1 MRYLIAIAALVGA
14 LLLFLL
20 SKASSSSEFISGSSY
35 TIVLILSG
43 FFILSLIAIIANQ
56 IKKLFRNIKKDVM
69 GSRLSMRLV
78 ISFTLMAVIPG
89 LIVYLVSVNFLTR
102 SIESWF
108 NVKVESALDGGLK
121 LGQKALDIMLTDLEL
136 KAERMALSLSSLP
149 ATSQYAALSDLREKT
164 GVQDA
169 TIISDQG
176 KIIAVSSN
184 DAESF
189 LPALPTLIQLKQAEN
204 NIYGKIEPITNK
216 GLYLRVLAPI
226 NGTSVSNERLILQI
240 LQPVPNSLS
249 TLAESVQDVFQDYQ
263 KLSYSRDSL
272 KLIFSITLTL
282 VLMLAI
288 LTAVAIGF
296 LLSRKLSEP
305 LALLAEGTKKIAKGN
320 FKTMLPEKG
329 KDELGVLVRSFNS
342 MTRQLDQ
349 ATQTS
354 ENNQIRLESA
364 RSYLETV
371 LAHLSSGVI
380 VINDAM
386 EIKSFNIAASKILQ
400 VDLSKNKDQL
410 LTSIS
415 NKNKLLKDFVV
426 SIQEEIKTS
435 NRKMQPEI
443 IKQFEIRYEKN
454 NQVLSLQITTL
465 PQNKVNN
472 YVLMIDDIT
481 MMIQAQRNAAW
492 SEVAR
497 RLAHEIKNPLT
508 PIQLSAERIKHKLGS
523 KLNKDDTEIL
533 DKAVSTIVNQVDAM
547 KTMVNEFSEYARA
560 PKLNLESTDINETI
574 IEISHL
580 FENSGIKITTNLL
593 KGLPKIKVD
602 ANMMR
607 QVLINLIQNAQDA
620 MVSNTKKPSIKINT
634 NKYKNYLV
642 LSIEDNG
649 PGFSEDILK
658 KAFEPY
664 VTTKSHGTGLGFIIE
679 ISHLFENSGIK
690 ITTNLLKGLPKIK
703 VDANM
708 MRQVLNRVLKLIR
721 ISIKIISSYPLKIM
735 AQVFQKTY

>member
-1 MRYLIAIAALVGA
+1 MRYLIAIATLVGA
-14 LLLFLL
+14 SLLFLL

-35 TIVLILSG
+35 TVVLILSG
-43 FFILSLIAIIANQ
+43 IFILSLIAIIANQ

-136 KAERMALSLSSLP
+136 KAGRMALTLSSMP
-149 ATSQYAALSDLREKT
+149 TTSQYAALSDLREKT

-204 NIYGKIEPITNK
+204 NIYGKIEPIKNK

-226 NGTSVSNERLILQI
+226 NGAAISNERLILQI
-240 LQPVPNSLS
+240 LQPVPDSLT

-272 KLIFSITLTL
+272 KVIFSITLTL

-354 ENNQIRLESA
+354 ANNQIRLESA

-380 VINDAM
+380 VINDDM

-400 VDLSKNKDQL
+400 IDLSKNTNQL
-410 LTSIS
+410 ITSIS
-415 NKNKLLKDFVV
+415 NKNKLLNDFVV
-426 SIQEEIKTS
+426 SIQEEIKAAS
-435 NRKMQPEI
+435 SKKHFEI
-443 IKQFEIRYEKN
+443 IKQFEIKYEKN
-454 NQVLSLQITTL
+454 NQILSLQITPL
-465 PQNKVNN
+465 PQNKVKN

-481 MMIQAQRNAAW
+481 MMIQAQRDAAW

-523 KLNKDDTEIL
+523 KLNKEDTDIL

-560 PKLNLESTDINETI
+560 PKLNLELTDINKTI
-574 IEISHL
+574 KEISHL
-580 FENSGIKITTNLL
+580 FENSGIKITTTLL

-602 ANMMR
+602 INMMR

-620 MVSNTKKPSIKINT
+620 MINNTKKPSIKINT
-634 NKYKNYLV
+634 NKYKNYLI
-642 LSIEDNG
+642 LSIVDNG
-649 PGFSEDILK
+649 PGFSADILK

-664 VTTKSHGTGLGFIIE
+664 VTTKSHGTGLGLAIVKKIIE
-679 ISHLFENSGIK
+679 EHEGTIVVENIKNGGANINIQLPISKSK
-690 ITTNLLKGLPKIK
+690 
-703 VDANM
+703 
-708 MRQVLNRVLKLIR
+708 
-721 ISIKIISSYPLKIM
+721 
-735 AQVFQKTY
+735 

>member
-1 MRYLIAIAALVGA
+1 MRYLIAIATLVGA
-14 LLLFLL
+14 SLLFLL

-35 TIVLILSG
+35 TVVLILSG
-43 FFILSLIAIIANQ
+43 IFILSLIAIIANQ

-136 KAERMALSLSSLP
+136 KAGRMALTLSSMP
-149 ATSQYAALSDLREKT
+149 TTSQYAALSDLREKT

-204 NIYGKIEPITNK
+204 NIYGKIEPIKNK

-226 NGTSVSNERLILQI
+226 NGAAISNERLILQI
-240 LQPVPNSLS
+240 LQPVPDSLT

-272 KLIFSITLTL
+272 KVIFSITLTL

-354 ENNQIRLESA
+354 ANNQIRLESA

-380 VINDAM
+380 VINDDM

-400 VDLSKNKDQL
+400 IDLSKNTNQL
-410 LTSIS
+410 ITSIS
-415 NKNKLLKDFVV
+415 NKNKLLNDFVV
-426 SIQEEIKTS
+426 SIQEEIKAAS
-435 NRKMQPEI
+435 SKKHFEI
-443 IKQFEIRYEKN
+443 IKQFEIKYEKN
-454 NQVLSLQITTL
+454 NQILSLQITPL
-465 PQNKVNN
+465 PQNKVKN

-481 MMIQAQRNAAW
+481 MMIQAQRDAAW

-523 KLNKDDTEIL
+523 KLNKEDTDIL

-560 PKLNLESTDINETI
+560 PKLNLELTDINETI
-574 IEISHL
+574 KEISHL
-580 FENSGIKITTNLL
+580 FENSGIKITTTLL

-602 ANMMR
+602 VNMMR

-620 MVSNTKKPSIKINT
+620 MINNTKKPSIKINT
-634 NKYKNYLV
+634 NKYKNYLI
-642 LSIEDNG
+642 LSIVDNG
-649 PGFSEDILK
+649 PGFSADILK

-664 VTTKSHGTGLGFIIE
+664 VTTKSHGTGLGLAIVKKIIE
-679 ISHLFENSGIK
+679 EHEGTIVVENIKNGGANINIQLPISKSK
-690 ITTNLLKGLPKIK
+690 
-703 VDANM
+703 
-708 MRQVLNRVLKLIR
+708 
-721 ISIKIISSYPLKIM
+721 
-735 AQVFQKTY
+735 

>member
-1 MRYLIAIAALVGA
+1 MRYLIAIAGLVGA

-20 SKASSSSEFISGSSY
+20 SKASSSSEFISGNSY
-35 TIVLILSG
+35 TFVLILSG
-43 FFILSLIAIIANQ
+43 VFILSLIAIIANQ
-56 IKKLFRNIKKDVM
+56 IKKLFRNIKKDVI

-136 KAERMALSLSSLP
+136 KAERMALTLSSMP
-149 ATSQYAALSDLREKT
+149 TTSQYGALSDLREKS

-226 NGTSVSNERLILQI
+226 NEASVSNEKLILQI
-240 LQPVPNSLS
+240 LQPVPDSLS
-249 TLAESVQDVFQDYQ
+249 TIAESVQTVFQDYH

-272 KLIFSITLTL
+272 KVIFSITLTL

-320 FKTMLPEKG
+320 FKTLLPEKG

-342 MTRQLDQ
+342 MTKQLDQ

-380 VINDAM
+380 VIDNAM

-400 VDLSKNKDQL
+400 VDLSKNKDKL

-415 NKNKLLKDFVV
+415 KKNKLLTDFIRG
-426 SIQEEIKTS
+426 IQEEIYAFG
-435 NRKMQPEI
+435 RKKQTEV
-443 IKQFEIRYEKN
+443 IKEFEIKYENN
-454 NQVLSLQITTL
+454 NQVLLVQITPL
-465 PQNKVNN
+465 PQNKLNN

-481 MMIQAQRNAAW
+481 MMIQAQRDAAW

-508 PIQLSAERIKHKLGS
+508 PIQLSAERIKHKLGA
-523 KLNKDDTEIL
+523 KLNKDDTDIL
-533 DKAVSTIVNQVDAM
+533 NKAVATIVNQVDAM

-560 PKLNLESTDINETI
+560 PKLNLELTDINKFI
-574 IEISHL
+574 KEISHL
-580 FENSGIKITTNLL
+580 FENSGIKIVTKLS
-593 KGLPKIKVD
+593 KDLPEIRVD
-602 ANMMR
+602 VNMMR

-620 MVSNTKKPSIKINT
+620 MMNNTKKQIIQINT
-634 NKYKNYLV
+634 NKLKNHII

-649 PGFSEDILK
+649 PGFSADILK

-664 VTTKSHGTGLGFIIE
+664 VTTKSHGTGLGLAIVKKIIE
-679 ISHLFENSGIK
+679 EHEGAIAIENIKNGGALIK
-690 ITTNLLKGLPKIK
+690 IQLP
-703 VDANM
+703 
-708 MRQVLNRVLKLIR
+708 
-721 ISIKIISSYPLKIM
+721 ISKSK
-735 AQVFQKTY
+735 

>member
-1 MRYLIAIAALVGA
+1 MRYLIAIATLVGA
-14 LLLFLL
+14 SLLFLL

-35 TIVLILSG
+35 TVVLILSG
-43 FFILSLIAIIANQ
+43 IFILSLIAIIANQ

-136 KAERMALSLSSLP
+136 KAGRMALTLSSMP
-149 ATSQYAALSDLREKT
+149 TTSQYAALSDLREKT

-204 NIYGKIEPITNK
+204 NIYGKIEPIKNK

-226 NGTSVSNERLILQI
+226 NGAAISNERLILQI
-240 LQPVPNSLS
+240 LQPVPDSLT

-272 KLIFSITLTL
+272 KVIFSITLTL

-380 VINDAM
+380 VINDDM

-400 VDLSKNKDQL
+400 VDLSKNTNQL
-410 LTSIS
+410 ITSIS
-415 NKNKLLKDFVV
+415 NKNKLLNNFVV
-426 SIQEEIKTS
+426 SIQEEIKVAS
-435 NRKMQPEI
+435 SKKQFEI
-443 IKQFEIRYEKN
+443 IKQFEIKYEKN
-454 NQVLSLQITTL
+454 NQVLSLQITPL
-465 PQNKVNN
+465 PQNKVKN

-481 MMIQAQRNAAW
+481 MMIQAQRDAAW

-523 KLNKDDTEIL
+523 KLNKEDTDIL

-560 PKLNLESTDINETI
+560 PKLNLELTDINETI
-574 IEISHL
+574 KEISHL
-580 FENSGIKITTNLL
+580 FENSGIKITTTLL

-602 ANMMR
+602 INMMR

-620 MVSNTKKPSIKINT
+620 MVNHTKKPSIKINT
-634 NKYKNYLV
+634 NKYKNYLI

-649 PGFSEDILK
+649 PGFSLDILK

-664 VTTKSHGTGLGFIIE
+664 VTTKSHGTGLGLAIVKKIIE
-679 ISHLFENSGIK
+679 EHEGTIVVENIKNGGANINIQLPISKSK
-690 ITTNLLKGLPKIK
+690 
-703 VDANM
+703 
-708 MRQVLNRVLKLIR
+708 
-721 ISIKIISSYPLKIM
+721 
-735 AQVFQKTY
+735 

>member
-1 MRYLIAIAALVGA
+1 MRYLIAIATLVGA
-14 LLLFLL
+14 SLLFLL

-35 TIVLILSG
+35 TVVLILSG
-43 FFILSLIAIIANQ
+43 IFILSLIAIIANQ

-136 KAERMALSLSSLP
+136 KAGRMALTLSSMP
-149 ATSQYAALSDLREKT
+149 TTSQYAALSDLREKT

-204 NIYGKIEPITNK
+204 NIYGKIEPIKNK

-226 NGTSVSNERLILQI
+226 NGAAISNERLILQI
-240 LQPVPNSLS
+240 LQPVPDSLT

-272 KLIFSITLTL
+272 KVIFSITLTL

-380 VINDAM
+380 VINDDM

-400 VDLSKNKDQL
+400 IDLSKNTNQL
-410 LTSIS
+410 ITSIS
-415 NKNKLLKDFVV
+415 NKNKLLNDFVV
-426 SIQEEIKTS
+426 SIQEEIKAARS
-435 NRKMQPEI
+435 KKHFEI
-443 IKQFEIRYEKN
+443 IKQFEIKYEKN
-454 NQVLSLQITTL
+454 NQVLSLQITPL
-465 PQNKVNN
+465 PQNKVKN

-481 MMIQAQRNAAW
+481 MMIQAQRDAAW

-523 KLNKDDTEIL
+523 KLNKEDTDIL

-560 PKLNLESTDINETI
+560 PKLNLELTDINKTI
-574 IEISHL
+574 KEISHL
-580 FENSGIKITTNLL
+580 FENSGIKITTTLL

-602 ANMMR
+602 INMMR

-620 MVSNTKKPSIKINT
+620 MINNTKKPSIKINT
-634 NKYKNYLV
+634 NKYKNYLI
-642 LSIEDNG
+642 LSIVDNG
-649 PGFSEDILK
+649 PGFSADILK

-664 VTTKSHGTGLGFIIE
+664 VTTKSHGTGLGLAIVKKIIE
-679 ISHLFENSGIK
+679 EHEGTIAIENIKNGGANINIQLPISKSK
-690 ITTNLLKGLPKIK
+690 
-703 VDANM
+703 
-708 MRQVLNRVLKLIR
+708 
-721 ISIKIISSYPLKIM
+721 
-735 AQVFQKTY
+735 

>member
-1 MRYLIAIAALVGA
+1 MRYLIAIATLVGA
-14 LLLFLL
+14 SLLFLL

-35 TIVLILSG
+35 TVVLILSG
-43 FFILSLIAIIANQ
+43 IFILSLIAIIANQ

-136 KAERMALSLSSLP
+136 KAGRMALTLSSMP
-149 ATSQYAALSDLREKT
+149 TTSQYAALSDLREKT

-204 NIYGKIEPITNK
+204 NIYGKIEPIKNK

-226 NGTSVSNERLILQI
+226 NGAAISNERLILQI
-240 LQPVPNSLS
+240 LQPVPDSLT

-272 KLIFSITLTL
+272 KVIFSITLTL

-354 ENNQIRLESA
+354 ANNQIRLESA

-380 VINDAM
+380 VINDDM

-400 VDLSKNKDQL
+400 IDLSKNTNQL
-410 LTSIS
+410 ITSIS
-415 NKNKLLKDFVV
+415 NKNKLLNDFVV
-426 SIQEEIKTS
+426 SIQEEIKAAS
-435 NRKMQPEI
+435 SKKHFEI
-443 IKQFEIRYEKN
+443 IKQFEIKYEKN
-454 NQVLSLQITTL
+454 NQVLSLQITPL
-465 PQNKVNN
+465 PQNKVKN

-481 MMIQAQRNAAW
+481 MMIQAQRDAAW

-523 KLNKDDTEIL
+523 KLNKEDTDIL

-560 PKLNLESTDINETI
+560 PKLNLELTDINETI
-574 IEISHL
+574 KEISHL
-580 FENSGIKITTNLL
+580 FENSGIKITTTLL

-602 ANMMR
+602 VNMMR

-620 MVSNTKKPSIKINT
+620 MINNTKKPSIKINT
-634 NKYKNYLV
+634 NKYKNYLI
-642 LSIEDNG
+642 LSIVDNG
-649 PGFSEDILK
+649 PGFSADILK

-664 VTTKSHGTGLGFIIE
+664 VTSKSHGTGLGLAIVKKIIE
-679 ISHLFENSGIK
+679 EHEGTIVVENIKNGGANINIQLPISKSK
-690 ITTNLLKGLPKIK
+690 
-703 VDANM
+703 
-708 MRQVLNRVLKLIR
+708 
-721 ISIKIISSYPLKIM
+721 
-735 AQVFQKTY
+735 

>member
-1 MRYLIAIAALVGA
+1 MRYLIAIASLVGA

-20 SKASSSSEFISGSSY
+20 SKASSSSEFISGNSY
-35 TIVLILSG
+35 TIVLILSIV
-43 FFILSLIAIIANQ
+43 FILSLIAIIANQ
-56 IKKLFRNIKKDVM
+56 IKKLFGNIKKDVI

-78 ISFTLMAVIPG
+78 ISFSLMAVIPG

-136 KAERMALSLSSLP
+136 KAERMALTLSSMP
-149 ATSQYAALSDLREKT
+149 ATSQYGALSDLREKS

-189 LPALPTLIQLKQAEN
+189 LPALPTLIQLKQADN
-204 NIYGKIEPITNK
+204 KVYGKIEPIANK

-226 NGTSVSNERLILQI
+226 NGTAVSNERLILQI
-240 LQPVPNSLS
+240 LQPVPDSLS
-249 TLAESVQDVFQDYQ
+249 TIAESVQAVFQDYQ

-272 KLIFSITLTL
+272 KVIFSITLTL

-400 VDLSKNKDQL
+400 VDLSKNKDKL
-410 LTSIS
+410 ITSIS
-415 NKNKLLKDFVV
+415 IKNKSLKDFVAG
-426 SIQEEIKTS
+426 IQEEIKIS
-435 NRKMQPEI
+435 GKKKQAEI
-443 IKQFEIRYEKN
+443 IKQFEIKYEKN
-454 NQVLSLQITTL
+454 NQALLLQITPL
-465 PQNKVNN
+465 PQNKLNN

-481 MMIQAQRNAAW
+481 MMIQAQRDAAW

-508 PIQLSAERIKHKLGS
+508 PIQLSAERIKHKLEA
-523 KLNKDDTEIL
+523 KLNKDDTDVL
-533 DKAVSTIVNQVDAM
+533 NKAVATIVNQVDAM

-560 PKLNLESTDINETI
+560 PKLNLELTDINKFI
-574 IEISHL
+574 KEISHL
-580 FENSGIKITTNLL
+580 FENSGIKISTKLS
-593 KGLPKIKVD
+593 KDLPAIKVD
-602 ANMMR
+602 VNMMR

-620 MVSNTKKPSIKINT
+620 MTNNTKNPIIQINT
-634 NKYKNYLV
+634 NKQKNYIA

-649 PGFSEDILK
+649 PGFSMDILK

-664 VTTKSHGTGLGFIIE
+664 VTTKSHGTGLGLAIVKKIIE
-679 ISHLFENSGIK
+679 EHEGVITIENVKSGGAVINIQLPISKNK
-690 ITTNLLKGLPKIK
+690 
-703 VDANM
+703 
-708 MRQVLNRVLKLIR
+708 
-721 ISIKIISSYPLKIM
+721 
-735 AQVFQKTY
+735 

>member
-189 LPALPTLIQLKQAEN
+189 LPALPTLTQLKQAEN

-664 VTTKSHGTGLGFIIE
+664 VTTKSHGTGLGLAIVKKIIE
-679 ISHLFENSGIK
+679 EHEGIIVVENK
-690 ITTNLLKGLPKIK
+690 KWRRP
-703 VDANM
+703 
-708 MRQVLNRVLKLIR
+708 
-721 ISIKIISSYPLKIM
+721 Y
-735 AQVFQKTY
+735 

>member
-1 MRYLIAIAALVGA
+1 MRYLIAIATLVGA
-14 LLLFLL
+14 SLLFLL

-35 TIVLILSG
+35 TVVLILSG
-43 FFILSLIAIIANQ
+43 IFILSLIAIIANQ

-136 KAERMALSLSSLP
+136 KAGRMALTLSSMP
-149 ATSQYAALSDLREKT
+149 TTSQYAALSDLREKT

-204 NIYGKIEPITNK
+204 NIYGKIEPIKNK

-226 NGTSVSNERLILQI
+226 NGAAISNERLILQI
-240 LQPVPNSLS
+240 LQPVPDSLT

-272 KLIFSITLTL
+272 KVIFSITLTL

-380 VINDAM
+380 VINDDM

-400 VDLSKNKDQL
+400 IDLSKNTNQL
-410 LTSIS
+410 ITSIS
-415 NKNKLLKDFVV
+415 NKNKLLNDFVV
-426 SIQEEIKTS
+426 SIQEEIKAAS
-435 NRKMQPEI
+435 SKKHFEI
-443 IKQFEIRYEKN
+443 IKQFEIKYEKN
-454 NQVLSLQITTL
+454 NQVLSLQITPL
-465 PQNKVNN
+465 PQNKVKN

-481 MMIQAQRNAAW
+481 MMIQAQRDAAW

-523 KLNKDDTEIL
+523 KLNKEDTDIL

-560 PKLNLESTDINETI
+560 PKLNLELTDINETI
-574 IEISHL
+574 KEISHL
-580 FENSGIKITTNLL
+580 FENSGIKITTTLL

-602 ANMMR
+602 INMMR

-620 MVSNTKKPSIKINT
+620 MINNTKKPSIKINT
-634 NKYKNYLV
+634 NKYKNYLI

-649 PGFSEDILK
+649 PGFSADILK

-664 VTTKSHGTGLGFIIE
+664 VTSKSHGTGLGLAIVKKIIE
-679 ISHLFENSGIK
+679 EHEGTIVVENIKNGGANINIQLPISKSK
-690 ITTNLLKGLPKIK
+690 
-703 VDANM
+703 
-708 MRQVLNRVLKLIR
+708 
-721 ISIKIISSYPLKIM
+721 
-735 AQVFQKTY
+735 

>member
-1 MRYLIAIAALVGA
+1 MRYLIAIATLVGA
-14 LLLFLL
+14 SLLFLL

-35 TIVLILSG
+35 TVVLILSG
-43 FFILSLIAIIANQ
+43 IFILSLIAIIANQ
-56 IKKLFRNIKKDVM
+56 IKKLFGNIKKDVM

-136 KAERMALSLSSLP
+136 KAGRMALTLSSMP
-149 ATSQYAALSDLREKT
+149 TTSQYAALSDLREKT

-204 NIYGKIEPITNK
+204 NIYGKIEPIKNK

-226 NGTSVSNERLILQI
+226 NGAAISNERLILQI
-240 LQPVPNSLS
+240 LQPVPDSLT

-272 KLIFSITLTL
+272 KVIFSITLTL

-354 ENNQIRLESA
+354 ANNQIRLESA

-380 VINDAM
+380 VINDDM

-400 VDLSKNKDQL
+400 IDLSKNTNQL
-410 LTSIS
+410 ITSIS
-415 NKNKLLKDFVV
+415 NKNKLLNDFVV
-426 SIQEEIKTS
+426 SIQEEIKAAS
-435 NRKMQPEI
+435 SKKHFEI
-443 IKQFEIRYEKN
+443 IKQFEIKYEKN
-454 NQVLSLQITTL
+454 NQILSLQITPL
-465 PQNKVNN
+465 PQNKVKN

-481 MMIQAQRNAAW
+481 MMIQAQRDAAW

-523 KLNKDDTEIL
+523 KLNKEDTDIL

-560 PKLNLESTDINETI
+560 PKLNLELTDINETI
-574 IEISHL
+574 KEISHL
-580 FENSGIKITTNLL
+580 FENSGIKITTTLL

-602 ANMMR
+602 VNMMR

-620 MVSNTKKPSIKINT
+620 MINNTKKPSIKINT
-634 NKYKNYLV
+634 NKYKNYLI

-649 PGFSEDILK
+649 PGFSADILK

-664 VTTKSHGTGLGFIIE
+664 VTSKSHGTGLGLAIVKKIIE
-679 ISHLFENSGIK
+679 EHEGTIAVENIKNGGANINIQLPISKSK
-690 ITTNLLKGLPKIK
+690 
-703 VDANM
+703 
-708 MRQVLNRVLKLIR
+708 
-721 ISIKIISSYPLKIM
+721 
-735 AQVFQKTY
+735 

>member
-415 NKNKLLKDFVV
+415 NKNKLLKDFIV

-664 VTTKSHGTGLGFIIE
+664 VTKSHGTGLGLAIVKKIIE
-679 ISHLFENSGIK
+679 EHEGIIVVENIKSGGAHIN
-690 ITTNLLKGLPKIK
+690 IQLPIAKSK
-703 VDANM
+703 
-708 MRQVLNRVLKLIR
+708 
-721 ISIKIISSYPLKIM
+721 
-735 AQVFQKTY
+735 

>member
-1 MRYLIAIAALVGA
+1 MRYLIAIATLVGA
-14 LLLFLL
+14 SLLFLL

-35 TIVLILSG
+35 TVVLILSG
-43 FFILSLIAIIANQ
+43 IFILSLIAIIANQ

-136 KAERMALSLSSLP
+136 KAGRMALTLSSMP
-149 ATSQYAALSDLREKT
+149 TTSQYAALSDLREKT

-204 NIYGKIEPITNK
+204 NIYGKIEPIKNK

-226 NGTSVSNERLILQI
+226 NGAAISNERLILQI
-240 LQPVPNSLS
+240 LQPVPDSLT

-272 KLIFSITLTL
+272 KVIFSITLTL

-380 VINDAM
+380 VINDDM

-400 VDLSKNKDQL
+400 IDLSKNTNQL
-410 LTSIS
+410 ITSIS
-415 NKNKLLKDFVV
+415 NKNKLLNDFVV
-426 SIQEEIKTS
+426 SIQEEIKAARS
-435 NRKMQPEI
+435 KKHFEI
-443 IKQFEIRYEKN
+443 IKQFEIKYEKN
-454 NQVLSLQITTL
+454 NQILSLQITPL
-465 PQNKVNN
+465 PQNKVKN

-481 MMIQAQRNAAW
+481 MMIQAQRDAAW

-523 KLNKDDTEIL
+523 KLNKEDTDIL

-560 PKLNLESTDINETI
+560 PKLNLELTDINETI
-574 IEISHL
+574 KEISHL
-580 FENSGIKITTNLL
+580 FENSGIKITTTLL

-602 ANMMR
+602 INMMR

-620 MVSNTKKPSIKINT
+620 MINNTKKPSIKINT
-634 NKYKNYLV
+634 NKYKNYLI
-642 LSIEDNG
+642 LSIVDNG
-649 PGFSEDILK
+649 PGFSADILK

-664 VTTKSHGTGLGFIIE
+664 VTTKSHGTGLGLAIVKKIIE
-679 ISHLFENSGIK
+679 EHEGTIVVENIKNGGANINIQLPISKSK
-690 ITTNLLKGLPKIK
+690 
-703 VDANM
+703 
-708 MRQVLNRVLKLIR
+708 
-721 ISIKIISSYPLKIM
+721 
-735 AQVFQKTY
+735 

>member
-415 NKNKLLKDFVV
+415 NKNKLLKDFIV

-497 RLAHEIKNPLT
+497 RLAHEIKSPLT

-664 VTTKSHGTGLGFIIE
+664 VTTKSHGTGLGLAIVKKIIE
-679 ISHLFENSGIK
+679 EHEGIIVVENIKSGGAHIN
-690 ITTNLLKGLPKIK
+690 IQLPIAKSK
-703 VDANM
+703 
-708 MRQVLNRVLKLIR
+708 
-721 ISIKIISSYPLKIM
+721 
-735 AQVFQKTY
+735 

>member
-435 NRKMQPEI
+435 NRKMEPEI

-533 DKAVSTIVNQVDAM
+533 EKAVSTIVNQVDAM

-642 LSIEDNG
+642 LSIVDNG

-664 VTTKSHGTGLGFIIE
+664 VTTKSHGTGLGLAIVKKIIE
-679 ISHLFENSGIK
+679 EHEGIIVVENIKSGGAHINIQLPISKSK
-690 ITTNLLKGLPKIK
+690 
-703 VDANM
+703 
-708 MRQVLNRVLKLIR
+708 
-721 ISIKIISSYPLKIM
+721 
-735 AQVFQKTY
+735 

>member
-1 MRYLIAIAALVGA
+1 MRYLIAIATLVGA
-14 LLLFLL
+14 SLLFLL

-35 TIVLILSG
+35 TVVLILSG
-43 FFILSLIAIIANQ
+43 IFILSLIAIIANQ
-56 IKKLFRNIKKDVM
+56 IKKLFGNIKKDVM

-136 KAERMALSLSSLP
+136 KAGRMALTLSSMP
-149 ATSQYAALSDLREKT
+149 TTSQYAALSDLREKT

-204 NIYGKIEPITNK
+204 NIYGKIEPIKNK

-226 NGTSVSNERLILQI
+226 NGAAISNERLILQI
-240 LQPVPNSLS
+240 LQPVPDSLT

-272 KLIFSITLTL
+272 KVIFSITLTL

-380 VINDAM
+380 VINDDM

-400 VDLSKNKDQL
+400 IDLSKNTNQL
-410 LTSIS
+410 ITSIS
-415 NKNKLLKDFVV
+415 NKNKLLNDFVT
-426 SIQEEIKTS
+426 SIQEEIKAAS
-435 NRKMQPEI
+435 SKKHFEI
-443 IKQFEIRYEKN
+443 IKQFEIKYEKN
-454 NQVLSLQITTL
+454 NQVLSLQITPL
-465 PQNKVNN
+465 PQNKVKN

-481 MMIQAQRNAAW
+481 MMIQAQRDAAW

-523 KLNKDDTEIL
+523 KLNKEDTDIL

-560 PKLNLESTDINETI
+560 PKLNLELTDINETI
-574 IEISHL
+574 KEISHL
-580 FENSGIKITTNLL
+580 FENSGIKITTTLL

-602 ANMMR
+602 INMMR

-620 MVSNTKKPSIKINT
+620 MINNTKKPSIKINT
-634 NKYKNYLV
+634 NKYKNYLI

-649 PGFSEDILK
+649 PGFSADILK

-664 VTTKSHGTGLGFIIE
+664 VTTKSHGTGLGLAIVKKIIE
-679 ISHLFENSGIK
+679 EHEGTIVVENIKNGGANINIQLPISKSK
-690 ITTNLLKGLPKIK
+690 
-703 VDANM
+703 
-708 MRQVLNRVLKLIR
+708 
-721 ISIKIISSYPLKIM
+721 
-735 AQVFQKTY
+735 

>member
-443 IKQFEIRYEKN
+443 LKQFEIRYEKN

-664 VTTKSHGTGLGFIIE
+664 VTTKSHGTGLGLAIVKKIIE
-679 ISHLFENSGIK
+679 EHEGIIVVENIKSGGAHINIQLPISKSK
-690 ITTNLLKGLPKIK
+690 
-703 VDANM
+703 
-708 MRQVLNRVLKLIR
+708 
-721 ISIKIISSYPLKIM
+721 
-735 AQVFQKTY
+735 

>member
-1 MRYLIAIAALVGA
+1 MRYLIAIATLVGA
-14 LLLFLL
+14 SLLFLL

-35 TIVLILSG
+35 TVVLILSG
-43 FFILSLIAIIANQ
+43 IFILSLIAIIANQ

-136 KAERMALSLSSLP
+136 KAGRMALTLSSMP
-149 ATSQYAALSDLREKT
+149 TTSQYAALSDLREKT

-204 NIYGKIEPITNK
+204 NIYGKIEPIKNK

-226 NGTSVSNERLILQI
+226 NGAAISNERLILQI
-240 LQPVPNSLS
+240 LQPVPDSLT

-272 KLIFSITLTL
+272 KVIFSITLTL

-354 ENNQIRLESA
+354 ANNQIRLESA

-380 VINDAM
+380 VINDDM

-400 VDLSKNKDQL
+400 IDLSKNTNQL
-410 LTSIS
+410 ITSIS
-415 NKNKLLKDFVV
+415 NKNKLLNDFVV
-426 SIQEEIKTS
+426 SIQEEIKAAS
-435 NRKMQPEI
+435 SKKHFEI
-443 IKQFEIRYEKN
+443 IKQFEIKYEKN
-454 NQVLSLQITTL
+454 NQILSLQITPL
-465 PQNKVNN
+465 PQNKVKN

-481 MMIQAQRNAAW
+481 MMIQAQRDAAW

-523 KLNKDDTEIL
+523 KLNKEDTDIL

-560 PKLNLESTDINETI
+560 PKLNLELTDINKTI
-574 IEISHL
+574 KEISHL
-580 FENSGIKITTNLL
+580 FENSGIKITTTLL

-602 ANMMR
+602 INMMR

-620 MVSNTKKPSIKINT
+620 MINNTKKPSIKINT
-634 NKYKNYLV
+634 NKYKNYLI

-649 PGFSEDILK
+649 PGFSADILK

-664 VTTKSHGTGLGFIIE
+664 VTTKSHGTGLGLAIVKKIIE
-679 ISHLFENSGIK
+679 EHEGTIAVENIKNGGANINIQLPISKSK
-690 ITTNLLKGLPKIK
+690 
-703 VDANM
+703 
-708 MRQVLNRVLKLIR
+708 
-721 ISIKIISSYPLKIM
+721 
-735 AQVFQKTY
+735 

>member
-20 SKASSSSEFISGSSY
+20 SKASSNSEFISGSSY
-35 TIVLILSG
+35 TIVLLLSG

-282 VLMLAI
+282 VLILAI

-354 ENNQIRLESA
+354 QNNQIRLESA

-435 NRKMQPEI
+435 SRKMQPEI

-620 MVSNTKKPSIKINT
+620 MVNNTKKPSIKINT
-634 NKYKNYLV
+634 NNYKNYLI

-649 PGFSEDILK
+649 PGF
-658 KAFEPY
+658 
-664 VTTKSHGTGLGFIIE
+664 
-679 ISHLFENSGIK
+679 
-690 ITTNLLKGLPKIK
+690 
-703 VDANM
+703 
-708 MRQVLNRVLKLIR
+708 
-721 ISIKIISSYPLKIM
+721 
-735 AQVFQKTY
+735 

>member
-1 MRYLIAIAALVGA
+1 MRYLIAIATLVGA
-14 LLLFLL
+14 SLLFLL

-35 TIVLILSG
+35 TVVLILSG
-43 FFILSLIAIIANQ
+43 IFILSLIAIIANQ

-136 KAERMALSLSSLP
+136 KAGRMALTLSSMP
-149 ATSQYAALSDLREKT
+149 TTSQYAALSDLREKT

-204 NIYGKIEPITNK
+204 NIYGKIEPIKNK

-226 NGTSVSNERLILQI
+226 NGAAISNERLILQI
-240 LQPVPNSLS
+240 LQPVPDSLT

-272 KLIFSITLTL
+272 KVIFSITLTL

-380 VINDAM
+380 VINDDM

-400 VDLSKNKDQL
+400 VDLSKSTNQL
-410 LTSIS
+410 ITSIS
-415 NKNKLLKDFVV
+415 NKNKLLNNFVV
-426 SIQEEIKTS
+426 SIQEEIKAAS
-435 NRKMQPEI
+435 SKKQFEI
-443 IKQFEIRYEKN
+443 IKQFEIKYEKN
-454 NQVLSLQITTL
+454 NQVLSLQITPL
-465 PQNKVNN
+465 PQNKVKN

-481 MMIQAQRNAAW
+481 MMIQAQRDAAW

-523 KLNKDDTEIL
+523 KLNKEDTDIL

-560 PKLNLESTDINETI
+560 PKLNLELTDINETI
-574 IEISHL
+574 KEISHL
-580 FENSGIKITTNLL
+580 FENSGIKITTTLL

-602 ANMMR
+602 INMMR

-620 MVSNTKKPSIKINT
+620 MVNHTKKPSIKINT
-634 NKYKNYLV
+634 NKYKNYLI

-649 PGFSEDILK
+649 PGFSADILK

-664 VTTKSHGTGLGFIIE
+664 VTTKSHGTGLGLAIVKKIIE
-679 ISHLFENSGIK
+679 EHEGTIVVENIKSGGANINIQLPISKSK
-690 ITTNLLKGLPKIK
+690 
-703 VDANM
+703 
-708 MRQVLNRVLKLIR
+708 
-721 ISIKIISSYPLKIM
+721 
-735 AQVFQKTY
+735 

>member
-1 MRYLIAIAALVGA
+1 MRYLIAIATLVGA
-14 LLLFLL
+14 SLLFLL

-35 TIVLILSG
+35 TVVLILSG
-43 FFILSLIAIIANQ
+43 IFILSLIAIIANQ

-136 KAERMALSLSSLP
+136 KAGRMALTLSSMP
-149 ATSQYAALSDLREKT
+149 TTSQYAALSDLREKT

-204 NIYGKIEPITNK
+204 NIYGKIEPIKNK

-226 NGTSVSNERLILQI
+226 NGAAISNERLILQI
-240 LQPVPNSLS
+240 LQPVPDSLT

-272 KLIFSITLTL
+272 KVIFSITLTL

-380 VINDAM
+380 VINDDM

-400 VDLSKNKDQL
+400 VDLSKNTNQL
-410 LTSIS
+410 ITSIS
-415 NKNKLLKDFVV
+415 NKNKLLNNFVM
-426 SIQEEIKTS
+426 SIQEEIKAAS
-435 NRKMQPEI
+435 SKKQFEI
-443 IKQFEIRYEKN
+443 IKQFEIKYEKN
-454 NQVLSLQITTL
+454 NQVLSLQITPL
-465 PQNKVNN
+465 PQNKVKN

-481 MMIQAQRNAAW
+481 MMIQAQRDAAW

-523 KLNKDDTEIL
+523 KLNKEDTDIL

-560 PKLNLESTDINETI
+560 PKLNLELIDINETI
-574 IEISHL
+574 KEISHL
-580 FENSGIKITTNLL
+580 FENSGIKITTTLL

-602 ANMMR
+602 INMMR

-620 MVSNTKKPSIKINT
+620 MVNHTKKPSIKINT
-634 NKYKNYLV
+634 NKYKNYLI

-649 PGFSEDILK
+649 PGFSLDILK

-664 VTTKSHGTGLGFIIE
+664 VTTKSHGTGLGLAIVKKIIE
-679 ISHLFENSGIK
+679 EHEGTIVVENIKSGGANINIQLPISKSK
-690 ITTNLLKGLPKIK
+690 
-703 VDANM
+703 
-708 MRQVLNRVLKLIR
+708 
-721 ISIKIISSYPLKIM
+721 
-735 AQVFQKTY
+735 

>member
-240 LQPVPNSLS
+240 LQPVPSSLS

-263 KLSYSRDSL
+263 KLSYSRNSL

-664 VTTKSHGTGLGFIIE
+664 VTTKSHGTGLGLAIVKKIIE
-679 ISHLFENSGIK
+679 EHEGIIVVENIKSGGAHINIQLPISKSK
-690 ITTNLLKGLPKIK
+690 
-703 VDANM
+703 
-708 MRQVLNRVLKLIR
+708 
-721 ISIKIISSYPLKIM
+721 
-735 AQVFQKTY
+735 

>member
-415 NKNKLLKDFVV
+415 NKNKLLKDFIV

-435 NRKMQPEI
+435 NRKRQPEI

-574 IEISHL
+574 IEISYL

-664 VTTKSHGTGLGFIIE
+664 VTTKSHGTGLGLAIVKKIIE
-679 ISHLFENSGIK
+679 EHEGIIVVENIKSGGAHIN
-690 ITTNLLKGLPKIK
+690 IQLPIAKSK
-703 VDANM
+703 
-708 MRQVLNRVLKLIR
+708 
-721 ISIKIISSYPLKIM
+721 
-735 AQVFQKTY
+735 

>member
-620 MVSNTKKPSIKINT
+620 MVNNTKKPSIKINT
-634 NKYKNYLV
+634 NKYKNYLI

-664 VTTKSHGTGLGFIIE
+664 VTTKSHGTGLGLAIVKKIIE
-679 ISHLFENSGIK
+679 EHEGIIVVENIKSGGAHINIQLPISKSK
-690 ITTNLLKGLPKIK
+690 
-703 VDANM
+703 
-708 MRQVLNRVLKLIR
+708 
-721 ISIKIISSYPLKIM
+721 
-735 AQVFQKTY
+735 

>member
-620 MVSNTKKPSIKINT
+620 MVSNIKKPSIKINT

-664 VTTKSHGTGLGFIIE
+664 VTTKSHGTGLGLAIVKKIIE
-679 ISHLFENSGIK
+679 EHEGIIVVENIKSGGAHINIQLPISKSK
-690 ITTNLLKGLPKIK
+690 
-703 VDANM
+703 
-708 MRQVLNRVLKLIR
+708 
-721 ISIKIISSYPLKIM
+721 
-735 AQVFQKTY
+735 

>member
-400 VDLSKNKDQL
+400 VDLSKNKNQL

-415 NKNKLLKDFVV
+415 NKNKLLKDFIV

-664 VTTKSHGTGLGFIIE
+664 VTTKSHGTGLGLAIVKKIIE
-679 ISHLFENSGIK
+679 EHEGIIVVENIKSGGAHIN
-690 ITTNLLKGLPKIK
+690 IQLPIAKSK
-703 VDANM
+703 
-708 MRQVLNRVLKLIR
+708 
-721 ISIKIISSYPLKIM
+721 
-735 AQVFQKTY
+735 

>member
-20 SKASSSSEFISGSSY
+20 SKASSNSEFISGSSY
-35 TIVLILSG
+35 TIVLLLSG

-282 VLMLAI
+282 VLILAI

-354 ENNQIRLESA
+354 QNNQIRLESA

-410 LTSIS
+410 LTSIP

-435 NRKMQPEI
+435 SRKMQPEI

-620 MVSNTKKPSIKINT
+620 MVNNTKKPSIKINT
-634 NKYKNYLV
+634 NKYKNYLI

-649 PGFSEDILK
+649 PGFSEEILK

-664 VTTKSHGTGLGFIIE
+664 VTTKSHGTGLGLAIVKKIIE
-679 ISHLFENSGIK
+679 EHEGIIVVENIKSGGAHINIQLPISKSK
-690 ITTNLLKGLPKIK
+690 
-703 VDANM
+703 
-708 MRQVLNRVLKLIR
+708 
-721 ISIKIISSYPLKIM
+721 
-735 AQVFQKTY
+735 

>member
-1 MRYLIAIAALVGA
+1 MRYLIAIAGLVGA

-20 SKASSSSEFISGSSY
+20 SKASSSSEFISGNSY
-35 TIVLILSG
+35 TFVLILSG
-43 FFILSLIAIIANQ
+43 VFILSLIAIIANQ
-56 IKKLFRNIKKDVM
+56 IKKLFRNIKKDVI

-136 KAERMALSLSSLP
+136 KAERMALTLSSMP
-149 ATSQYAALSDLREKT
+149 TTSQYGALSDLREKS

-226 NGTSVSNERLILQI
+226 NEASVSNEKLILQI
-240 LQPVPNSLS
+240 LQPVPDSLS
-249 TLAESVQDVFQDYQ
+249 TIAESVQTVFQDYH

-272 KLIFSITLTL
+272 KVIFSITLTL

-342 MTRQLDQ
+342 MTKQLDQ

-380 VINDAM
+380 VIDDAM
-386 EIKSFNIAASKILQ
+386 EIKSFNIAATKILQ
-400 VDLSKNKDQL
+400 VDLSKNKDKL

-415 NKNKLLKDFVV
+415 KKNKLLTDFIRG
-426 SIQEEIKTS
+426 IQEEIYAFG
-435 NRKMQPEI
+435 RKKQTEV
-443 IKQFEIRYEKN
+443 IKEFEIKYENN
-454 NQVLSLQITTL
+454 NQVLLLQITPL
-465 PQNKVNN
+465 PQNKLNN

-481 MMIQAQRNAAW
+481 MMIQAQRDAAW

-508 PIQLSAERIKHKLGS
+508 PIQLSAERIKHKLGA
-523 KLNKDDTEIL
+523 KLNKDDTDIL
-533 DKAVSTIVNQVDAM
+533 NKAVATIVNQVDAM

-560 PKLNLESTDINETI
+560 PKLNLELTDINKFI
-574 IEISHL
+574 KEISHL
-580 FENSGIKITTNLL
+580 FENSGIKIVTKLS
-593 KGLPKIKVD
+593 KDLPEIRVD
-602 ANMMR
+602 VNMMR

-620 MVSNTKKPSIKINT
+620 MMNNTKKQIIQINT
-634 NKYKNYLV
+634 NKLKNHIV

-649 PGFSEDILK
+649 PGFSADILK

-664 VTTKSHGTGLGFIIE
+664 VTTKSHGTGLGLAIVKKIIE
-679 ISHLFENSGIK
+679 EHEGAIAIENIKNGGALIK
-690 ITTNLLKGLPKIK
+690 IQLP
-703 VDANM
+703 
-708 MRQVLNRVLKLIR
+708 
-721 ISIKIISSYPLKIM
+721 ISKSK
-735 AQVFQKTY
+735 

>member
-1 MRYLIAIAALVGA
+1 MRYLIAIATLVGA
-14 LLLFLL
+14 SLLFLL

-35 TIVLILSG
+35 TVVLILSG
-43 FFILSLIAIIANQ
+43 IFILSLIAIIANQ

-136 KAERMALSLSSLP
+136 KAGRMALTLSSMP
-149 ATSQYAALSDLREKT
+149 TTSQYAALSDLREKT

-204 NIYGKIEPITNK
+204 NIYGKIEPIKNK

-226 NGTSVSNERLILQI
+226 NGAAISNERLILQI
-240 LQPVPNSLS
+240 LQPVPDSLT

-272 KLIFSITLTL
+272 KVIFSITLTL

-380 VINDAM
+380 VINDDM

-400 VDLSKNKDQL
+400 IDLSKNTNQL
-410 LTSIS
+410 ITSIS
-415 NKNKLLKDFVV
+415 NKNKLLNDFVV
-426 SIQEEIKTS
+426 SIQEEIKAAS
-435 NRKMQPEI
+435 SKKHFEI
-443 IKQFEIRYEKN
+443 IKQFEIKYEKN
-454 NQVLSLQITTL
+454 NQILSLQITPL
-465 PQNKVNN
+465 PQNKVKN

-481 MMIQAQRNAAW
+481 MMIQAQRDAAW

-523 KLNKDDTEIL
+523 KLNKEDTDIL

-560 PKLNLESTDINETI
+560 PKLNLELTDINKTI
-574 IEISHL
+574 KEISHL
-580 FENSGIKITTNLL
+580 FENSGIKITTTLL

-602 ANMMR
+602 VNMMR

-620 MVSNTKKPSIKINT
+620 MINNTKKPSIKINT
-634 NKYKNYLV
+634 NKYKNYLI

-649 PGFSEDILK
+649 PGFSADILK

-664 VTTKSHGTGLGFIIE
+664 VTSKSHGTGLGLAIVKKIIE
-679 ISHLFENSGIK
+679 EHEGTIVVENIKNGGANINIQLPISKSK
-690 ITTNLLKGLPKIK
+690 
-703 VDANM
+703 
-708 MRQVLNRVLKLIR
+708 
-721 ISIKIISSYPLKIM
+721 
-735 AQVFQKTY
+735 

>member
-35 TIVLILSG
+35 TTVLILSS

-149 ATSQYAALSDLREKT
+149 ATSQYAGLSDLREKT

-658 KAFEPY
+658 KACEPY
-664 VTTKSHGTGLGFIIE
+664 VTTKSHGTGLGLAIVKKIIE
-679 ISHLFENSGIK
+679 EHEGIIVVENIKSGGAHIN
-690 ITTNLLKGLPKIK
+690 IQLPIAKSK
-703 VDANM
+703 
-708 MRQVLNRVLKLIR
+708 
-721 ISIKIISSYPLKIM
+721 
-735 AQVFQKTY
+735 

>member
-1 MRYLIAIAALVGA
+1 MRYLIAIASLVGA
-14 LLLFLL
+14 LLLYLL

-35 TIVLILSG
+35 TIVFVLSG
-43 FFILSLIAIIANQ
+43 IFILSLIAIIANQ
-56 IKKLFRNIKKDVM
+56 VKKLFKNIKTDVM
-69 GSRLSMRLV
+69 GSRLSRRLV
-78 ISFTLMAVIPG
+78 ISFSLMAVIPG

-136 KAERMALSLSSLP
+136 KAERMALTLSSMP
-149 ATSQYAALSDLREKT
+149 TTSQYAVLSDLREKS
-164 GVQDA
+164 GIQDA

-226 NGTSVSNERLILQI
+226 NGSLVSNERLILQI
-240 LQPVPNSLS
+240 LQPVPDSLS
-249 TLAESVQDVFQDYQ
+249 TIAESVQVVFQDYQ
-263 KLSYSRDSL
+263 KLSYSRNSL
-272 KLIFSITLTL
+272 KVIFSITLTL

-320 FKTMLPEKG
+320 FKTMLPETG
-329 KDELGVLVRSFNS
+329 KDELGVLVKSFNS

-354 ENNQIRLESA
+354 QSNQIRLESA

-380 VINDAM
+380 VINHAM

-400 VDLSKNKDQL
+400 VDLSKNTDQL

-415 NKNKLLKDFVV
+415 LKNKALKDFV
-426 SIQEEIKTS
+426 SAIQEEVQTTGNK
-435 NRKMQPEI
+435 KQAEI
-443 IKQFEIRYEKN
+443 IKQFEVKYEKI
-454 NQVLSLQITTL
+454 NQVLLLQITPL
-465 PQNKVNN
+465 PQNKINN

-481 MMIQAQRNAAW
+481 MMIQAQRDAAW

-523 KLNKDDTEIL
+523 KLNKVDTEIL
-533 DKAVSTIVNQVDAM
+533 DKAVLTIVNQVGAM
-547 KTMVNEFSEYARA
+547 KTMVNEFSDYARA
-560 PKLNLESTDINETI
+560 PKLNLELTDINKLI
-574 IEISHL
+574 KEITHL
-580 FENSGIKITTNLL
+580 FENSGIKITTKLS
-593 KGLPKIKVD
+593 KAMPEMKID
-602 ANMMR
+602 INMMR

-620 MVSNTKKPSIKINT
+620 MAKNTKQSTIQIST
-634 NKYKNYLV
+634 NKLKNYLV
-642 LSIEDNG
+642 LSIQDNG
-649 PGFSEDILK
+649 PGFSVDILK

-664 VTTKSHGTGLGFIIE
+664 VTTKSHGTGLGLAIVKKIIE
-679 ISHLFENSGIK
+679 EHDGVITIENNKGSGANIN
-690 ITTNLLKGLPKIK
+690 IQLPFK
-703 VDANM
+703 VN
-708 MRQVLNRVLKLIR
+708 KL
-721 ISIKIISSYPLKIM
+721 S
-735 AQVFQKTY
+735 

>member
-1 MRYLIAIAALVGA
+1 MRYLIAIATLVGA
-14 LLLFLL
+14 SLLFLL

-35 TIVLILSG
+35 TVVLILSG
-43 FFILSLIAIIANQ
+43 IFILSLIAIIANQ

-136 KAERMALSLSSLP
+136 KAGRMALTLSSMP
-149 ATSQYAALSDLREKT
+149 TTSQYAALSDLREKT

-204 NIYGKIEPITNK
+204 NIYGKIEPIKNK

-226 NGTSVSNERLILQI
+226 NGAAISNERLILQI
-240 LQPVPNSLS
+240 LQPVPDSLT

-272 KLIFSITLTL
+272 KVIFSITLTL

-380 VINDAM
+380 VINDDM

-400 VDLSKNKDQL
+400 VDLSKNTNQL
-410 LTSIS
+410 ITSIS
-415 NKNKLLKDFVV
+415 NKNKLLNNFVV
-426 SIQEEIKTS
+426 SIQEEIKVAS
-435 NRKMQPEI
+435 SKKQFEI
-443 IKQFEIRYEKN
+443 IKQFEIKYEKN
-454 NQVLSLQITTL
+454 NQVLSLQITPL
-465 PQNKVNN
+465 PQNKVKN

-481 MMIQAQRNAAW
+481 MMIQAQRDAAW

-523 KLNKDDTEIL
+523 KLNKEDTDIL

-560 PKLNLESTDINETI
+560 PKLNLELTDINETI
-574 IEISHL
+574 KEISHL
-580 FENSGIKITTNLL
+580 FENSGIKITTTLL

-602 ANMMR
+602 INMMR

-620 MVSNTKKPSIKINT
+620 MVNHTKKPSIKINT
-634 NKYKNYLV
+634 NKYKNYLI

-649 PGFSEDILK
+649 PGFSLDILK

-664 VTTKSHGTGLGFIIE
+664 VTTKSHGTGLGLAIVKKIIE
-679 ISHLFENSGIK
+679 EHEGTIVVENIKSGGANINVQLPISKSK
-690 ITTNLLKGLPKIK
+690 
-703 VDANM
+703 
-708 MRQVLNRVLKLIR
+708 
-721 ISIKIISSYPLKIM
+721 
-735 AQVFQKTY
+735 

>member
-43 FFILSLIAIIANQ
+43 FFIMSLIAIIANQ

-664 VTTKSHGTGLGFIIE
+664 VTTKSHGTGLGLAIVKKIIE
-679 ISHLFENSGIK
+679 EHEGIIVVENIKSGGAHINIQLPIS
-690 ITTNLLKGLPKIK
+690 KIK
-703 VDANM
+703 
-708 MRQVLNRVLKLIR
+708 
-721 ISIKIISSYPLKIM
+721 
-735 AQVFQKTY
+735 

>member
-35 TIVLILSG
+35 TIVLILSS

-78 ISFTLMAVIPG
+78 VSFTLMAVIPG

-149 ATSQYAALSDLREKT
+149 ETSQYAALSDLREKT
-164 GVQDA
+164 GIQDA

-443 IKQFEIRYEKN
+443 IKQFEVRYEKN

-574 IEISHL
+574 IEICHL

-593 KGLPKIKVD
+593 KRLPKIKVD

-607 QVLINLIQNAQDA
+607 QVLINLIQNSQDA
-620 MVSNTKKPSIKINT
+620 MVNNTKKPSIKINT
-634 NKYKNYLV
+634 NKYKNYLI

-664 VTTKSHGTGLGFIIE
+664 VTTKSHGTGLGLAIVKKIIE
-679 ISHLFENSGIK
+679 EHEGTIVIENIKSGGSHINIQLPISKSK
-690 ITTNLLKGLPKIK
+690 
-703 VDANM
+703 
-708 MRQVLNRVLKLIR
+708 
-721 ISIKIISSYPLKIM
+721 
-735 AQVFQKTY
+735 

>member
-1 MRYLIAIAALVGA
+1 MRYLIAIATLVGA
-14 LLLFLL
+14 SLLFLL

-35 TIVLILSG
+35 TVVLILSG
-43 FFILSLIAIIANQ
+43 IFILSLIAIIANQ

-136 KAERMALSLSSLP
+136 KAGRMALTLSSMP
-149 ATSQYAALSDLREKT
+149 TTSQYAALSDLREKT

-204 NIYGKIEPITNK
+204 NIYGKIEPIKNK

-226 NGTSVSNERLILQI
+226 NGAAISNERLILQI
-240 LQPVPNSLS
+240 LQPVPDSLT

-272 KLIFSITLTL
+272 KVIFSITLTL

-380 VINDAM
+380 VINDDM

-400 VDLSKNKDQL
+400 VDLSKNTNQL
-410 LTSIS
+410 ITSIS
-415 NKNKLLKDFVV
+415 NKNKLLNNFVM
-426 SIQEEIKTS
+426 SIQEEIKAAS
-435 NRKMQPEI
+435 SKKQFEI
-443 IKQFEIRYEKN
+443 IKQFEIKYEKN
-454 NQVLSLQITTL
+454 NQVLSLQITPL
-465 PQNKVNN
+465 PQNKVKN

-481 MMIQAQRNAAW
+481 MMIQAQRDAAW

-523 KLNKDDTEIL
+523 KLNKEDTDIL

-560 PKLNLESTDINETI
+560 PKLNLELTDINETI
-574 IEISHL
+574 KEISHL
-580 FENSGIKITTNLL
+580 FENSGIKITTTLL

-602 ANMMR
+602 INMLR

-620 MVSNTKKPSIKINT
+620 MVNHTKKPSIKINT
-634 NKYKNYLV
+634 NKYKNYLI

-649 PGFSEDILK
+649 PGFSLDILK

-664 VTTKSHGTGLGFIIE
+664 VTSKSHGTGLGLAIVKKIIE
-679 ISHLFENSGIK
+679 EHEGTIVVENIKNGGAYINIQLPISKSK
-690 ITTNLLKGLPKIK
+690 
-703 VDANM
+703 
-708 MRQVLNRVLKLIR
+708 
-721 ISIKIISSYPLKIM
+721 
-735 AQVFQKTY
+735 

>member
-240 LQPVPNSLS
+240 LQPVPSSLS

-415 NKNKLLKDFVV
+415 NKNKLLKDFIV

-664 VTTKSHGTGLGFIIE
+664 VTTKSHGTGLGLAIVKKIIE
-679 ISHLFENSGIK
+679 EHEGIIVVENIKSGGAHIN
-690 ITTNLLKGLPKIK
+690 IQLPIAKSK
-703 VDANM
+703 
-708 MRQVLNRVLKLIR
+708 
-721 ISIKIISSYPLKIM
+721 
-735 AQVFQKTY
+735 

>member
-426 SIQEEIKTS
+426 SIQEKIKTS

-533 DKAVSTIVNQVDAM
+533 EKAVSTIVNQVDAM

-664 VTTKSHGTGLGFIIE
+664 VTTKSHGTGLGLAIVKKIIE
-679 ISHLFENSGIK
+679 EHEGIIVVENIKSGGAHIN
-690 ITTNLLKGLPKIK
+690 IQLPIAKSK
-703 VDANM
+703 
-708 MRQVLNRVLKLIR
+708 
-721 ISIKIISSYPLKIM
+721 
-735 AQVFQKTY
+735 

>member
-1 MRYLIAIAALVGA
+1 MRYLIAIATLVGA
-14 LLLFLL
+14 SLLFLL

-35 TIVLILSG
+35 TVVLILSG
-43 FFILSLIAIIANQ
+43 IFILSLIAIIANQ

-136 KAERMALSLSSLP
+136 KAGRMALTLSSMP
-149 ATSQYAALSDLREKT
+149 TTSQYAALSDLREKT

-204 NIYGKIEPITNK
+204 NIYGKIEPIKNK

-226 NGTSVSNERLILQI
+226 NGAAISNERLILQI
-240 LQPVPNSLS
+240 LQPVPDSLT

-272 KLIFSITLTL
+272 KVIFSITLTL

-380 VINDAM
+380 VINDDM

-400 VDLSKNKDQL
+400 VDLSKNTNQL
-410 LTSIS
+410 ITSIS
-415 NKNKLLKDFVV
+415 NKNKLLNNFVV
-426 SIQEEIKTS
+426 SIQEEIKVAS
-435 NRKMQPEI
+435 SKKQFEI
-443 IKQFEIRYEKN
+443 IKQFEIKYEKN
-454 NQVLSLQITTL
+454 NQVLSLQINPL
-465 PQNKVNN
+465 PQNKVKN

-481 MMIQAQRNAAW
+481 MMIQAQRDAAW

-523 KLNKDDTEIL
+523 KLNKEDTDIL

-560 PKLNLESTDINETI
+560 PKLNLELTDINETI
-574 IEISHL
+574 KEISHL
-580 FENSGIKITTNLL
+580 FENSGIKITTTLL

-602 ANMMR
+602 INMMR

-620 MVSNTKKPSIKINT
+620 MVNNTKKPSIKINT
-634 NKYKNYLV
+634 NKYKNYLI

-649 PGFSEDILK
+649 PGFSLDILK

-664 VTTKSHGTGLGFIIE
+664 VTTKSHGTGLGLAIVKKIIE
-679 ISHLFENSGIK
+679 EHEGTIVVENIKSGGANINIQLPISKSK
-690 ITTNLLKGLPKIK
+690 
-703 VDANM
+703 
-708 MRQVLNRVLKLIR
+708 
-721 ISIKIISSYPLKIM
+721 
-735 AQVFQKTY
+735 

>member
-282 VLMLAI
+282 VLILAI

-664 VTTKSHGTGLGFIIE
+664 VTTKSHGTGLGLAIVKKIIE
-679 ISHLFENSGIK
+679 EHEGIIVVENIKSGGAHINIQLPISKSK
-690 ITTNLLKGLPKIK
+690 
-703 VDANM
+703 
-708 MRQVLNRVLKLIR
+708 
-721 ISIKIISSYPLKIM
+721 
-735 AQVFQKTY
+735 

>member
-1 MRYLIAIAALVGA
+1 MRYLIAIATVVGA

-35 TIVLILSG
+35 TVVLILSG
-43 FFILSLIAIIANQ
+43 IFILSLIAVIANQ
-56 IKKLFRNIKKDVM
+56 IKKLFGNIKKDVM

-136 KAERMALSLSSLP
+136 KAGRMALTLSSMP
-149 ATSQYAALSDLREKT
+149 STSQYAALSDLREKT

-204 NIYGKIEPITNK
+204 NIYGKIEPIKNK

-226 NGTSVSNERLILQI
+226 NGAAISNERLILQI
-240 LQPVPNSLS
+240 LQPVPDSLS

-272 KLIFSITLTL
+272 KVIFSITLTL

-380 VINDAM
+380 VINADM

-400 VDLSKNKDQL
+400 VDLSKNTDQL
-410 LTSIS
+410 ITSIS
-415 NKNKLLKDFVV
+415 NKNKLLKDFVA
-426 SIQEEIKTS
+426 SIQEEIKTLS
-435 NRKMQPEI
+435 SKKQFEI
-443 IKQFEIRYEKN
+443 IKQFEIKYEKN
-454 NQVLSLQITTL
+454 NQVLSLQITPL
-465 PQNKVNN
+465 PQNKANN
-472 YVLMIDDIT
+472 YVLMIDDVT
-481 MMIQAQRNAAW
+481 MMIQAQRDAAW

-523 KLNKDDTEIL
+523 KLNKEDTDIL

-560 PKLNLESTDINETI
+560 PRLNIELTDINETI
-574 IEISHL
+574 KEISHL
-580 FENSGIKITTNLL
+580 FENSGIKITTTLL

-602 ANMMR
+602 VNMMR

-620 MVSNTKKPSIKINT
+620 MVNNTKKPSIKINT
-634 NKYKNYLV
+634 NKYKNYLI

-649 PGFSEDILK
+649 PGFSADILK

-664 VTTKSHGTGLGFIIE
+664 VTTKSHGTGLGLAIVKKIIE
-679 ISHLFENSGIK
+679 EHEGTIVVENIKSGGANINIQLPISKSK
-690 ITTNLLKGLPKIK
+690 
-703 VDANM
+703 
-708 MRQVLNRVLKLIR
+708 
-721 ISIKIISSYPLKIM
+721 
-735 AQVFQKTY
+735 

>member
-226 NGTSVSNERLILQI
+226 NGTSVANERLILQI

-415 NKNKLLKDFVV
+415 NKNKLLKDFIV

-664 VTTKSHGTGLGFIIE
+664 VTTKSHGTGLGLAIVKKIIE
-679 ISHLFENSGIK
+679 EHEGIIVVENIKSGGAHIN
-690 ITTNLLKGLPKIK
+690 IQLPIAKSK
-703 VDANM
+703 
-708 MRQVLNRVLKLIR
+708 
-721 ISIKIISSYPLKIM
+721 
-735 AQVFQKTY
+735 